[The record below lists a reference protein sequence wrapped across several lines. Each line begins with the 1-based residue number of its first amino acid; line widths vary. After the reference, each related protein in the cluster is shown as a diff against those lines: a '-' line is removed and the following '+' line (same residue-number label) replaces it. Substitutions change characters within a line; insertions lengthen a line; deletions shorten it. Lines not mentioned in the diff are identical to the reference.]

1 MTTTLSQT
9 VFSPWLTPVRL
20 VSTSNIAGTYYNG
33 PNNNGVGATYTIAA
47 SSLTVDSV
55 VAAVGDRILLHTQ
68 TATYQQ
74 GIYIVKSIGSTVVLE
89 RAEDQQSLEQ
99 LKAGEYVAVGAGSV
113 NAGNFYTLVEPLP
126 QTIGVDAIVFNAD
139 PSAGGVTFS
148 AGPSVANALVVF
160 SDTSGNIK
168 PANAAPVTLGQNLA
182 VTGTGVFSG
191 ALSST
196 SGNITSGS
204 SGDAG
209 TFISFPTTAANGTL
223 IISALDA
230 GGAFNTTLRNSA
242 MGQSSVLSFPDP
254 GAATANVLLDTGA
267 ANILA
272 FQQFLG
278 INNVLTFGT
287 GTWTTTRIAQGNYVS
302 RHTAG
307 DETSI
312 IAVDLTPA
320 IRTAASKG
328 FRLDSFDY
336 IYSIGTLAMDA
347 HSATLDRIAYANN
360 VAVSVTSVSITATL
374 ATATQANPYVT
385 NCTVTTPAFDT
396 TADSKYVL
404 EITANNSATSAYDFY
419 GVMLRFSQTIA

>member
-20 VSTSNIAGTYYNG
+20 VSVANISGTYYNG
-33 PNNNGVGATYTIAA
+33 ESNNGVGATFTIAA
-47 SSLTVDSV
+47 SSLTIDSV
-55 VAAVGDRILLHTQ
+55 VAEVGDRILLQTQ
-68 TATYQQ
+68 TNTFEQ
-74 GIYIVKSIGSTVVLE
+74 GIYVVDSIASTVVLV
-89 RAEDQQSLEQ
+89 RADDQQTVEQ
-99 LKAGEYVAVGAGSV
+99 MKAGQYVSVGAGSIR
-113 NAGNFYTLVEPLP
+113 AGNFYSLVEPIP
-126 QTIGVDAIVFNAD
+126 NFIGVDAITFNAD

-148 AGPSVANALVVF
+148 GGASTANALPVF
-160 SDTSGNIK
+160 SDTAGNIK
-168 PANAAPVTLGQNLA
+168 AATTASTFGQALTVA
-182 VTGTGVFSG
+182 G
-191 ALSST
+191 ALAST
-196 SGNITSGS
+196 AGPITSGS

-209 TFISFPTTAANGTL
+209 SFISFPATAANGTF
-223 IISALDA
+223 IFEALNA
-230 GGAFNTTLRNSA
+230 GGAFNTTLRNSV

-267 ANILA
+267 ANIIA
-272 FQQFLG
+272 KQQFLG
-278 INNVLTFGT
+278 INDVINFGT
-287 GTWTTTRIAQGNYVS
+287 GTWTTTRIAQGNYVK
-302 RHTAG
+302 RHTAA

-312 IAVDLTPA
+312 IAVDLTPV
-320 IRTAASKG
+320 IVVAASKG

-360 VAVSVTSVSITATL
+360 VAVSVTSIPITATL

-385 NCTVTTPAFDT
+385 NCTVTTPAFDV